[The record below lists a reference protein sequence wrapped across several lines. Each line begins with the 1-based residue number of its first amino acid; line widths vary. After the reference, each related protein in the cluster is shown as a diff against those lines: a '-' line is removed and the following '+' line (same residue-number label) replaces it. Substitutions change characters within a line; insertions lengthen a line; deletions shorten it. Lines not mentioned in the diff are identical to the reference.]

1 MKKHVLPVNASLLE
15 RGLYHAFESLVYRHK
30 NPYPDLLNPDT
41 CPVDKLDYLAQ
52 ERLVPDWDSNASE
65 LEKRETIKSAMRIS
79 RLAGTRA
86 AILQALLPL
95 GGTVEISKW
104 WEIGGEAYHLNLAVT
119 VSKPVTAELERRIR
133 ARLALAVSARDTFDL
148 SIGSI
153 VRCEQYIAA
162 AAQSAHI
169 TTITTF
175 YE

>member
-86 AILQALLPL
+86 AIQQALSPL
-95 GGTVEISKW
+95 GGTVAIKKW
-104 WEIGGEAYHLNLAVT
+104 WEHSGAPYHLDLDIT
-119 VSKPVTAELERRIR
+119 VNRPVNAELERRIR
-133 ARLALAVSARDTFDL
+133 ARLSLAVSARDTFQL
-148 SIGSI
+148 SIGAVVSSSQHI
-153 VRCEQYIAA
+153 SAA
-162 AAQSAHI
+162 TRSTYI